1 MGIEAVLR
9 NFDMHRAITSIAQ
22 ITVLQAEGAVE
33 YSLAG
38 QPYEH
43 CIHAGLDNGHTLR
56 MPLSQDIP
64 GVYTIQCIH
73 TCFIMGIPRQP

>member
-9 NFDMHRAITSIAQ
+9 NFDMHRAVTSIVTQ

-38 QPYEH
+38 HPYEH
-43 CIHAGLDNGHTLR
+43 CIHAGLNIPCACLCPKIFLGF
-56 MPLSQDIP
+56 MPS
-64 GVYTIQCIH
+64 TH
-73 TCFIMGIPRQP
+73 SSFMGFSRQP

>member
-33 YSLAG
+33 Y
-38 QPYEH
+38 
-43 CIHAGLDNGHTLR
+43 LR

-73 TCFIMGIPRQP
+73 TCFIYGHPPSAMKLSTSPV

>member
-9 NFDMHRAITSIAQ
+9 NFDMHKGVTSIVTQ
-22 ITVLQAEGAVE
+22 ITLLQAEGAVE

-43 CIHAGLDNGHTLR
+43 
-56 MPLSQDIP
+56 DI
-64 GVYTIQCIH
+64 Q
-73 TCFIMGIPRQP
+73 